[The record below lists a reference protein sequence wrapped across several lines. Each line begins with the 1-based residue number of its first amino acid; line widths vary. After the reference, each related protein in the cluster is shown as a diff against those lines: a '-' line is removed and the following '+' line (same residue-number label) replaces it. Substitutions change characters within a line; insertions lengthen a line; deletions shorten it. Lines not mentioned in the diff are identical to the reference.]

1 MNTIQVKD
9 LSFSYLNFALKK
21 ISFSLNKKDIC
32 AILGPNGAGKSTLL
46 KCLASVLRPQIGS
59 IVINGTDIA
68 YFRRKKYSSLVSYI
82 PQTINIFQPFKVIDI
97 VVSGVN
103 PQLKFFQYPS
113 QQHYKKAFELLDE
126 FNLTYLANRHM
137 NEISGGELQLAFFL
151 RALMTDSIIFL
162 LDEPTAFL
170 DFKNQSLVLSTI
182 IKIAKEKEKTI
193 LVSLHDPNQ
202 VSLIANL
209 VLLLKDGVMLDFG
222 DSNSILMEDNLSKL
236 YNMRIKTINSDK
248 GKFFMHQFDFI
259 DYEKE

>member
-9 LSFSYLNFALKK
+9 LLFSYQDFSIKE

-46 KCLASVLRPQIGS
+46 KCLTAILKPQSGTI
-59 IVINGTDIA
+59 IINGTDISN
-68 YFRRKKYSSLVSYI
+68 FRRKEYSSLISYI
-82 PQTINIFQPFKVIDI
+82 PQTINISQPFKVIDI

-103 PQLKFFQYPS
+103 PHLKFFQYPS
-113 QQHYKKAFELLDE
+113 RLHYEKAYDLLDE
-126 FNLTYLANRHM
+126 YNLTYLANRHM

-182 IKIAKEKEKTI
+182 LKIAKEKEKTI
-193 LVSLHDPNQ
+193 IVSLHDPNQ

-222 DSNSILMEDNLSKL
+222 EANSILVEDNLSRL
-236 YNMRIKTINSDK
+236 YNMRIKAINSDK
-248 GKFFMHQFDFI
+248 GKFFMHRFDFK
-259 DYEKE
+259 DYLKD